1 MKNQAPRLSAPHLT
15 FVKRVLPFIAI
26 IAVSAGSYWSNRE
39 QAYVIELTLFW
50 LVAGSVILWVLMR
63 RGFWRMADTVEDH
76 GDRLV
81 ITRWR
86 TKVEVPIADVRELR
100 RERTVNGSN
109 VTIVLAAPCALG
121 SEIKFL
127 APGRRTVRD
136 IEEKL
141 DSLSRRVA
149 ARR

>member
-1 MKNQAPRLSAPHLT
+1 M
-15 FVKRVLPFIAI
+15 LPFVALL
-26 IAVSAGSYWSNRE
+26 AVSAGSYWSSRE
-39 QAYVIELTLFW
+39 QTYAIELTLFW
-50 LVAGSVILWVLMR
+50 LVAGSIILWLLLR

-86 TKVEVPIADVRELR
+86 TKVEVPIASVREIR
-100 RERTVNGSN
+100 RERTANGSN
-109 VTIVLAAPCALG
+109 VTIVLAAPGALG